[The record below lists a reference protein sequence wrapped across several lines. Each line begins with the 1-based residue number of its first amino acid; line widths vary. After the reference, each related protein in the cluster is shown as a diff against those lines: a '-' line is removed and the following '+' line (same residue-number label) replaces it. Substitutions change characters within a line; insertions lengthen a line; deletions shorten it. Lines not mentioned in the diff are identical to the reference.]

1 MSRLE
6 RAAVPARPA
15 WWPLVRRLL
24 IYGFFVLLAA
34 MLAALARTIDWQEA
48 STALRQ
54 YHARTLLLALAASA
68 ASYLVYSCFDLLGQ
82 RYARHDLPWRQIL
95 TVTFVCYAFNLNLGS
110 WVGGLALRYRLYR
123 RLGLDNLQITKVYT
137 LSLATNWTSYLL
149 LAGAVFA
156 GGAVVPPG
164 DWGIGFAALR
174 VLGLGL
180 LALAAAY
187 LLACAFARRRSW
199 SFRGHGIGL
208 PGLRLALWQMV
219 VGVANWVLMALVIHI
234 LLRQQVD
241 FSAVLGV
248 LLISAIAGVV
258 AHIPAGLGV
267 LEAVFIAF
275 LHHQVSRGNLIA
287 ALLGYRAVYFLLPLL
302 VAGIVYL
309 VLEARAKQMLRSN
322 RAGERQ

>member
-1 MSRLE
+1 MNRLE
-6 RAAVPARPA
+6 RSAAPPRPL

-34 MLAALARTIDWQEA
+34 MLVALARTLDWQEA
-48 STALRQ
+48 GGALRQ
-54 YHARTLLLALAASA
+54 YRASTLLLALAASA

-95 TVTFVCYAFNLNLGS
+95 PVTFVCYAFNLNLGS

-149 LAGAVFA
+149 LAGVVFA
-156 GGAVVPPG
+156 GGAVMPPG

-174 VLGLGL
+174 ALGLGL

-187 LLACAFARRRSW
+187 LLACAFARRRAW
-199 SFRGHGIGL
+199 TFRGHGIGL
-208 PGLRLALWQMV
+208 PSLRLALLQLV
-219 VGVANWVLMALVIHI
+219 LGSANWVLMALVIHI
-234 LLRQQVD
+234 LLQQQVA
-241 FSAVLGV
+241 FPAVLGV
-248 LLISAIAGVV
+248 LLVSSIAGVV

-275 LHHQVSRGNLIA
+275 LHHQAGRGNLIA
-287 ALLGYRAVYFLLPLL
+287 ALIVYRAVYFLLPLL
-302 VAGIVYL
+302 VAGIAYL
-309 VLEARAKQMLRSN
+309 VIEARAKQMLRSN
-322 RAGERQ
+322 RAGERK